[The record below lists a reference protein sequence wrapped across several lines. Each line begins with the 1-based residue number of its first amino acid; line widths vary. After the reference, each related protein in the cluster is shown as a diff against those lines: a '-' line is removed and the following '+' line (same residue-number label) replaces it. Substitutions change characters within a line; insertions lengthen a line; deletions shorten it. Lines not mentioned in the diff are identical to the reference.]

1 MQQED
6 RRNKNK
12 HLREHGYAKVNENNE
27 HSNSNDIDKYLDWQ
41 PILERFKENMKK
53 VLELGKGLKAIKKTV
68 KKGNNLRKK
77 LQIQELFHRT
87 IDGNDDAD
95 DLNVSISRYDR
106 FQISINSVDDIGRIF
121 RQRFSEIKSISFDD
135 DIIKFFE
142 ARYNEAKKRIFHD
155 DDDGAEKFFIGGYD
169 PSECQLQM
177 NILISLKNDW
187 NDGILEDFATL
198 CQARHR
204 DLDPSLL
211 YFSDTDEEN
220 DFHARRGSCGQ
231 HDVFDNVDDFLDSP
245 VNDEGL
251 VLGTKTERRKRSY
264 GGKIKSMEDREGTIP
279 YVFFR
284 AIDSAEI
291 TQFGL
296 FRDSHKLRLEELQ
309 NSNRKAYLINVNI
322 GDYLFIHPFLWHFGI
337 PYKQAHIRLHFALK
351 MKRFPYQMTE
361 KNEILTNAEAE
372 ERGPKLKTTFET
384 IKGLCVKQGLQQK
397 KVQMNK
403 KMAAMRSIKNS
414 HRLA

>member
-1 MQQED
+1 MQQD
-6 RRNKNK
+6 AKNK
-12 HLREHGYAKVNENNE
+12 YDLREHGYANVKENNE

-41 PILERFKENMKK
+41 PILERFKEKMKK
-53 VLELGKGLKAIKKTV
+53 VLELGKGSKARKKTV
-68 KKGNNLRKK
+68 IEGNKLRKR
-77 LQIQELFHRT
+77 LNIQELFHRT
-87 IDGNDDAD
+87 INGNDDAD

-121 RQRFSEIKSISFDD
+121 KQRFSSEIKSISFDD

-142 ARYNEAKKRIFHD
+142 DRYNEAKRRIFHD
-155 DDDGAEKFFIGGYD
+155 DDAENFFIGGYD
-169 PSECQLQM
+169 PSECELQM

-187 NDGILEDFATL
+187 NDGILEDYAML

-231 HDVFDNVDDFLDSP
+231 HDDVFDNDDDFLDSP
-245 VNDEGL
+245 VNDEGQ

-264 GGKIKSMEDREGTIP
+264 GGKIKSMENREGTIP

-291 TQFGL
+291 TKFGL
-296 FRDSHKLRLEELQ
+296 FRDSHNLRLEQLQ
-309 NSNRKAYLINVNI
+309 NSDRKAYMNEVKI

-337 PYKQAHIRLHFALK
+337 PYKQTHIRLHFALK

-372 ERGPKLKTTFET
+372 GRGPKLKTTFET
-384 IKGLCVKQGLQQK
+384 IKGLRAARQK
-397 KVQMNK
+397 KEQMNK